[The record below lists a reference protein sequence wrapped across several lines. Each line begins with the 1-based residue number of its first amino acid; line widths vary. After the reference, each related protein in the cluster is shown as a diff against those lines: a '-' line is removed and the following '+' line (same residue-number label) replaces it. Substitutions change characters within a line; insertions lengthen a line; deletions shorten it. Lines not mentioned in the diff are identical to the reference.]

1 MNCRLIIWRKGEERM
16 AMREYDELRWPRA
29 DVPVAPGAH
38 RLRVV
43 RDGFRPYELAIQ
55 VAAGQELRIT
65 DIVLQE
71 IKP

>member
-1 MNCRLIIWRKGEERM
+1 VYVDGELIGNT
-16 AMREYDELRWPRA
+16 PRV
-29 DVPVAPGAH
+29 DVPVPPGPH

-43 RDGFRPYELAIQ
+43 RDGFQPYEVSIRAMP
-55 VAAGQELRIT
+55 GQELRIT